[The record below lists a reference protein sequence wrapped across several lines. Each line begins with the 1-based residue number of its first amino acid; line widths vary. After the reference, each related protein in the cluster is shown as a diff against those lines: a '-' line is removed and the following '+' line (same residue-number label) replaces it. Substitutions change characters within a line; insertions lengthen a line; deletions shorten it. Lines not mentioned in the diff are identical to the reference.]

1 MNEENSYSPELQEE
15 KRKDYRNVVAVQ
27 GALLMVCLL
36 LDDFLRH
43 ETMTFLLFQA
53 CAAVYLAL
61 LWDLSR
67 NFTFKSWVPR
77 VLGWAAV
84 LVVTSSVSYNMFFW
98 NPVSGHYVN
107 AILHLVTIWMQ
118 TTVLSL
124 GIRDL
129 VNGPRN
135 ASDKLWAA
143 AGLYLMLGILF
154 AEVIHTVHL
163 LRPDTLGPTIK
174 PSVHAFHEALYASF
188 ATLTGADNE
197 LNGSHLYR
205 NLLVFES
212 LLAQLYMVL
221 LISRLMQ
228 GESRET
234 VSESRPTALEG
245 SSAGSTDA
253 PGPEEAGPEGGLQSA
268 SGVPAEPLSGA

>member
-1 MNEENSYSPELQEE
+1 MVDIEENTYTAELQEE
-15 KRKDYRNVVAVQ
+15 KRKDYRNVVGVQ
-27 GALLMVCLL
+27 AILLMICLL
-36 LDDFLRH
+36 LDDFMRH
-43 ETMTFLLFQA
+43 ETVTFLLFQV

-67 NFTFKSWVPR
+67 NFTFKKWLPKA
-77 VLGWAAV
+77 LGWLAV
-84 LVVTSSVSYNMFFW
+84 LVVATSVGYNLLFW
-98 NPVSGHYVN
+98 TMEQGRYVN
-107 AILHLVTIWMQ
+107 ACLHIVTIWIQFVVM
-118 TTVLSL
+118 SL
-124 GIRDL
+124 GLRDL

-154 AEVIHTVHL
+154 GELIHTVHL
-163 LRPDTLGPTIK
+163 FRPETLGPTIK

-197 LNGSHLYR
+197 LQGSHLYR

-228 GESRET
+228 GDSSRE
-234 VSESRPTALEG
+234 VISESRRPALEG
-245 SSAGSTDA
+245 SPAPARPSGSAQA
-253 PGPEEAGPEGGLQSA
+253 AGAEGGLQSA
-268 SGVPAEPLSGA
+268 PGVATEP